1 MSSFENQLQA
11 ILNRRTSDLS
21 IRHLANKDHLV
32 DFCSNDYLGF
42 SRSALLRYRVEE
54 ELKRHPLHKWG
65 ATGSRLISGNSEYIE
80 RLESKIANYHNS
92 ETSLMFNSGYDAN
105 LGLFSS
111 VPQPGDLIIYDE
123 LVHTSIRDG
132 IKMSRAEAVSFRHN
146 NIDDLHSKLK
156 MNYLNA
162 FVSIESL
169 YSMDGDLAPLKEL
182 ILLCKQYEAKLIV
195 DEAHATGIIGE
206 KGEGLV
212 QMLDLQKDVFAR
224 MHTFG
229 KALGCHGAAV
239 LGSQLLKSFL
249 INYARSF
256 IFTTALPF
264 HSLVSINSAYDI
276 LAKQNNKRHKIKGL
290 IDLFANNL
298 EVYKPNDYHPSPGPI
313 QSIIIPGNE
322 RAKYVSAQLEAAGFY
337 AKAILYP
344 TVARGSERIRICLHS
359 FNTQTQVKALINKLN
374 ELLK

>member
-1 MSSFENQLQA
+1 MSSFEKQLQA
-11 ILNRRTSDLS
+11 ILNRREADLS
-21 IRHLANKDHLV
+21 IRQLSNKDHLV

-54 ELKRHPLHKWG
+54 ELKRYPLHKWG

-92 ETSLMFNSGYDAN
+92 EISLIFNSGYDAN

-123 LVHTSIRDG
+123 LVHASIRDG

-146 NIDDLHSKLK
+146 DIDDFHSKLK

-162 FVSIESL
+162 YVSIESL
-169 YSMDGDLAPLKEL
+169 YSMDGDLAPLKE
-182 ILLCKQYEAKLIV
+182 IAFLCKEHGANLIV
-195 DEAHATGIIGE
+195 DEAHATGVLGE

-239 LGSQLLKSFL
+239 LGSQVLKSFL

-276 LAKQNNKRHKIKGL
+276 LTKQNNKRHKIKEL
-290 IDLFANNL
+290 SDLFANNL
-298 EVYKPNDYHPSPGPI
+298 EVSEPNAYHPSPGPI

-322 RAKYVSAQLEAAGFY
+322 RAKHVSAQLEAAGFY

-344 TVARGSERIRICLHS
+344 TVARGSERIRICFHS
-359 FNTQTQVKALINKLN
+359 FNTQAQVKALIDTLN
-374 ELLK
+374 ELLT